1 VRSHNT
7 SFFFLFSGSAQQA
20 GLVYSREED
29 LLTEAAQL
37 EAETK
42 RAAAVSACWEDDR
55 QAVAGSGRFFPP
67 YPVVFFVSLFRIRL
81 DLGFL
86 LDPFSVCSEFFD
98 PVPICWEDDR
108 QAVADPAI
116 FFRRVRE
123 FFFSPFGSG

>member
-1 VRSHNT
+1 M
-7 SFFFLFSGSAQQA
+7 
-20 GLVYSREED
+20 YYREEE

-55 QAVAGSGRFFPP
+55 QAVAGSGHFFPP
-67 YPVVFFVSLFRIRL
+67 LPGVFFVSLFRIRL

-86 LDPFSVCSEFFD
+86 LDPYSVCSEFSD

-108 QAVADPAI
+108 QAVAGSGH
-116 FFRRVRE
+116 
-123 FFFSPFGSG
+123 FFSTVSGSFFAVSGSFFCRIR